1 MPTKIETIMS
11 NHVHLVLL
19 RSVLGVMLTIDSVLL
34 ETEGGASGMAAV
46 WHHTV
51 SFFFPSGGSYGR
63 CKATQE
69 HASDAESATLMS

>member
-1 MPTKIETIMS
+1 MG

-19 RSVLGVMLTIDSVLL
+19 RSVLGIMLTIDSVLL

-51 SFFFPSGGSYGR
+51 GFFPLWW
-63 CKATQE
+63 Q
-69 HASDAESATLMS
+69 LW

>member
-1 MPTKIETIMS
+1 MS

-19 RSVLGVMLTIDSVLL
+19 RSVLGIMLTIDSVLL

-51 SFFFPSGGSYGR
+51 SFFSPLVAVMVAVKQLKNMHQMLNLQR
-63 CKATQE
+63 
-69 HASDAESATLMS
+69 

>member
-1 MPTKIETIMS
+1 MS

-19 RSVLGVMLTIDSVLL
+19 RSVLGIMLTIDSVLL

-51 SFFFPSGGSYGR
+51 FFFPLVAVMVAVKQLKNMHQMLSLQR
-63 CKATQE
+63 
-69 HASDAESATLMS
+69 